1 MGHSSN
7 HLNKL
12 SAAGLLITLG
22 IIFGDIGTS
31 PLYVMGAVIGK
42 KTISETMIVGGLS
55 AVFWTLT
62 LQTTIKYVILTLRAD
77 NKGEGGIFSLFSLLR
92 RRFPYLVVG
101 TMIGGAMLLADG
113 IITPPI
119 SVSSAIE
126 GLRYINPANGYHY
139 DFSDIHTVPIVIAII
154 CIIFLFQR
162 TGTNAVGKFFGPVML
177 VWFSMLAVLG
187 IGQIIHNPI
196 IFKAF
201 NPYYV
206 YLFLNESPQ
215 AFTLLGAVFLCTTGA
230 EALYSDLGHCG
241 KQNIR
246 VSWIFVKFSLIAN
259 YFGQGAWLLGKVGQP
274 LGDARPFYAIMPD
287 WFLPIGIAI
296 ATLAAIIASQALISG
311 SFTLVSEAI
320 RLHFFPKFTVKY
332 PSNVKGQI
340 YIPVVNNA
348 LLAGC
353 IAVVLIFEESAKMEA
368 AYGLA
373 ITLTMLMTSILL
385 SYYLKM
391 QRWNPIIV
399 MLIMAVFFTVEGAFL
414 FANLSKFAEGGF
426 VTLLIGSVIILIM
439 YVSHKGGKI
448 KQSMVVTEKLTNYTG
463 KLKALSQD
471 TTLPKFAT
479 HLIYLSKAHKDDE
492 VESPLL
498 YSILYKRPKRADF
511 YWFVNI
517 EITDEPYTMEYKVNV
532 IEKNDIVRVRFRLGF
547 RVQQKISI
555 YLRMVIQEM
564 VDNGEIDL
572 DPYYHAFIDK
582 NHLGDFRF
590 VLVDEELSQ
599 ENELSFIDDIVIRA
613 YDNLKVIAGKPEKW
627 FGLDGSVVTHEMVP
641 VIIKPRNKMV
651 LKRIK

>member
-1 MGHSSN
+1 
-7 HLNKL
+7 
-12 SAAGLLITLG
+12 
-22 IIFGDIGTS
+22 
-31 PLYVMGAVIGK
+31 
-42 KTISETMIVGGLS
+42 
-55 AVFWTLT
+55 
-62 LQTTIKYVILTLRAD
+62 
-77 NKGEGGIFSLFSLLR
+77 
-92 RRFPYLVVG
+92 
-101 TMIGGAMLLADG
+101 
-113 IITPPI
+113 
-119 SVSSAIE
+119 
-126 GLRYINPANGYHY
+126 
-139 DFSDIHTVPIVIAII
+139 
-154 CIIFLFQR
+154 
-162 TGTNAVGKFFGPVML
+162 
-177 VWFSMLAVLG
+177 
-187 IGQIIHNPI
+187 
-196 IFKAF
+196 
-201 NPYYV
+201 
-206 YLFLNESPQ
+206 
-215 AFTLLGAVFLCTTGA
+215 
-230 EALYSDLGHCG
+230 
-241 KQNIR
+241 
-246 VSWIFVKFSLIAN
+246 
-259 YFGQGAWLLGKVGQP
+259 
-274 LGDARPFYAIMPD
+274 
-287 WFLPIGIAI
+287 
-296 ATLAAIIASQALISG
+296 
-311 SFTLVSEAI
+311 
-320 RLHFFPKFTVKY
+320 
-332 PSNVKGQI
+332 
-340 YIPVVNNA
+340 
-348 LLAGC
+348 
-353 IAVVLIFEESAKMEA
+353 
-368 AYGLA
+368 
-373 ITLTMLMTSILL
+373 
-385 SYYLKM
+385 
-391 QRWNPIIV
+391 
-399 MLIMAVFFTVEGAFL
+399 
-414 FANLSKFAEGGF
+414 
-426 VTLLIGSVIILIM
+426 M